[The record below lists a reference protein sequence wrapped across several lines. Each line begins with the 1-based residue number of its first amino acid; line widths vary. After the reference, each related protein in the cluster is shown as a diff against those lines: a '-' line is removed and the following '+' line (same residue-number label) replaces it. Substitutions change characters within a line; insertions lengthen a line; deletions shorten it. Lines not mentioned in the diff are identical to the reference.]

1 MASGLAQA
9 CTSVTQIDLEV
20 EMFVIG
26 TAATNSMA
34 AALARN
40 NLGNVMK
47 SQNEWEGS
55 ASECEG
61 RNGRL
66 GEAMKED
73 SHPLLNSMSW

>member
-1 MASGLAQA
+1 
-9 CTSVTQIDLEV
+9 
-20 EMFVIG
+20 
-26 TAATNSMA
+26 
-34 AALARN
+34 
-40 NLGNVMK
+40 MK